1 MSGASFGLGGK
12 SAFVT
17 GGTSGINLAIAER
30 LAREGMKVAVL
41 SRSQARVD
49 AAVARLQALGAETLG
64 FCADVRDYD
73 ALEEAVA
80 ATAEKF
86 GSLDTVIAGA
96 AGNFL
101 CPAEEL
107 SANGFK
113 TVIDIDLLG
122 TFHAARAAFPHLTK
136 PGASILAISAGQSL
150 IPLPN
155 QIHANAAKAGVNMV
169 VQTLADEWGVHGI
182 RANVL
187 IPGPIE
193 GTEGVSRL
201 IPDDAARAHVT
212 ASIPLGRFGELEE
225 VADLAAFLVSDAA
238 AYITGAVVPCDG
250 GALLTRARLSP

>member
-1 MSGASFGLGGK
+1 MTPGALGLAGRT
-12 SAFVT
+12 AFVT

-41 SRSQARVD
+41 SRSRDKVD
-49 AAVARLQALGAETLG
+49 AAVARLEELGAEALG
-64 FCADVRDYD
+64 FAADVRVYE
-73 ALEEAVA
+73 ALEA
-80 ATAEKF
+80 AIAETAGTF
-86 GSLDTVIAGA
+86 GSLDAVIAGA

-113 TVIDIDLLG
+113 SVIDIDLLG

-169 VQTLADEWGVHGI
+169 MQTLANEWGVHGI

-201 IPDDAARAHVT
+201 IPDDAARRHVT

-225 VADLAAFLVSDAA
+225 VADLAAFLLSDSA

-250 GALLTRARLSP
+250 GALLTRARLAP